1 MAHNGIAAFLHE
13 LLIVFTQS
21 NWSERYAVWFYL
33 CILRSYGLMEKINWK
48 ILNSAFWIEI
58 ILSYILPFKVVN
70 HFQYNI
76 GWPIQFISVY
86 DSKPVLNPLM
96 SMSLNPLGLL
106 LNGVIIYWAI
116 SVAVKAYNKLKY
128 HETK

>member
-1 MAHNGIAAFLHE
+1 
-13 LLIVFTQS
+13 
-21 NWSERYAVWFYL
+21 
-33 CILRSYGLMEKINWK
+33 MEKINWK

>member
-1 MAHNGIAAFLHE
+1 MFIL
-13 LLIVFTQS
+13 S
-21 NWSERYAVWFYL
+21 NWIERCA
-33 CILRSYGLMEKINWK
+33 LRSYGLMKKINWK
-48 ILNSAFWIEI
+48 ILNLAFWIEI
-58 ILSYILPFKVVN
+58 ILLYILPFKTDN
-70 HFQYNI
+70 HFHYNI

-86 DSKPVLNPLM
+86 DSKPSLNPLM

-106 LNGVIIYWAI
+106 INGVIIYWII

>member
-1 MAHNGIAAFLHE
+1 
-13 LLIVFTQS
+13 
-21 NWSERYAVWFYL
+21 
-33 CILRSYGLMEKINWK
+33 MEKINWK

-70 HFQYNI
+70 HFQYKI

-86 DSKPVLNPLM
+86 VSKPILSPLM

-106 LNGVIIYWAI
+106 LNGAIIYLVI